1 MSPCLESHPVPPP
14 RSTAFGHRPSG
25 AAGVASWLGGCL
37 VLFAAVASG
46 CVRAVSP
53 LPPPVQACE
62 PVRDATA
69 VEAVPPLLLP
79 GGIEVDRA
87 ASEVRIPAQVA
98 LEAGWLEQAVCRAGT
113 REHESVLVVDLSP
126 RLVHAALLLLGLEA
140 GAPGTWRQEG
150 SPPQVVRVP
159 PRGDRLELFV
169 RRSAESKD
177 EPLTAWIR
185 GGDPA
190 VPLPDHP
197 WVFAG
202 SIVEQDAYA
211 AEFTGSVVGLVTFG
225 DETIAFE
232 EVFADQDA
240 VEETPFLVRE
250 SVVPPPGT
258 PVILVVRP
266 GAGWVPRGDRE
277 PAAASP
283 PAVPVAP

>member
-1 MSPCLESHPVPPP
+1 MSLPLQTHPNSPP
-14 RSTAFGHRPSG
+14 RSNAVGHRLRR
-25 AAGVASWLGGCL
+25 AAGLSGCL
-37 VLFAAVASG
+37 VLLAAVASG
-46 CVRAVSP
+46 CVRASP
-53 LPPPVQACE
+53 SLPPPMHASE
-62 PVRDATA
+62 PVLDATIA
-69 VEAVPPLLLP
+69 EAAPPLLLP

-87 ASEVRIPAQVA
+87 AGEVRIPAQVA
-98 LEAGWLEQAVCRAGT
+98 LDAGWLEQAVCRAGT

-126 RLVHAALLLLGLEA
+126 RLLHAALLLLGLEA

-150 SPPQVVRVP
+150 SPPRVVRVP

-169 RRSAESKD
+169 RRSPGSED

-185 GGDPA
+185 GTDPA
-190 VPLPDHP
+190 APLPAHP
-197 WVFAG
+197 WIFAG
-202 SIVEQDAYA
+202 SIVEQDSYA

-250 SVVPPPGT
+250 AVVPPPGT

-266 GAGWVPRGDRE
+266 GAGWVPRGDRAR
-277 PAAASP
+277 AAPSP
-283 PAVPVAP
+283 PAEPEAP

>member
-1 MSPCLESHPVPPP
+1 MSSRLQIHPTSPP
-14 RSTAFGHRPSG
+14 RSSEVGRRARRAPGLS
-25 AAGVASWLGGCL
+25 GCL
-37 VLFAAVASG
+37 VLLAAVASG
-46 CVRAVSP
+46 CVRASP
-53 LPPPVQACE
+53 SLPPPMHAGESVPA
-62 PVRDATA
+62 ATIA
-69 VEAVPPLLLP
+69 EAVAPLLLP
-79 GGIEVDRA
+79 GGIEIDRA
-87 ASEVRIPAQVA
+87 AREVRIPAQVA
-98 LEAGWLEQAVCRAGT
+98 LDAGWLEQAVCRAGT

-150 SPPQVVRVP
+150 SPPRVVRVP

-169 RRSAESKD
+169 RRSPGSKD

-185 GGDPA
+185 GSDPA
-190 VPLPDHP
+190 VPLPPHP

-202 SIVEQDAYA
+202 SIVEQDSYA

-250 SVVPPPGT
+250 PVVPAPGT

-277 PAAASP
+277 RAAPAP
-283 PAVPVAP
+283 PAVPAAR